1 MSISDEK
8 MLEIIAIFE
17 KEIRAY
23 EDTMFGLML
32 YHETAPKWANTL
44 QKISYKNIKR
54 RGEKALKEARSIL
67 SDAKQGKPAKYAI
80 PLFEFPRIL
89 DDMKFRI
96 EVLFQCYE
104 ELYPER
110 PRDRSLSKE
119 EIIALRNEAMNKI

>member
-1 MSISDEK
+1 VSISDEK

-32 YHETAPKWANTL
+32 YHETAPKWVNTL
-44 QKISYKNIKR
+44 QKISYKNMKR
-54 RGEKALKEARSIL
+54 RGEKALKEARNIL
-67 SDAKQGKPAKYAI
+67 SDAKQGKPAKYAM
-80 PLFEFPRIL
+80 PFFEFPIIL
-89 DDMKFRI
+89 DDMKSRI
-96 EVLFQCYE
+96 DVLLQCYE

-119 EIIALRNEAMNKI
+119 EMIALRNEAMNKI

>member
-32 YHETAPKWANTL
+32 YQETSPEWAKKP
-44 QKISYKNIKR
+44 QEWHYKNMKR

-80 PLFEFPRIL
+80 PFFEFPIIL

-110 PRDRSLSKE
+110 PHDRSLSKK